1 VVRGGAN
8 RLAPAR
14 RVAALAVGGS
24 DQIFE
29 RVNTVWRAGG
39 ERERGKSI
47 ASTIFLNSSVNR

>member
-1 VVRGGAN
+1 VVSGGAN
-8 RLAPAR
+8 RLASAR

-39 ERERGKSI
+39 EREREI
-47 ASTIFLNSSVNR
+47 NRQYNFFEFVG